1 MGACGMTGQEIAEE
15 QDFVTVVTAGQV
27 FGLNLDRV
35 RDVFMP
41 RGLSPVPLAP
51 PEVVGLLN
59 LRGRIVTAVDLRRRL
74 GLGPHHGSTAPVAVG
89 IEDRGEHYGLIVD
102 AFGEVLRLPRSR
114 CETNP
119 VNLDERWATI
129 CDGVYQLEDGL
140 MVVID
145 VDKVLAFDRVASRAD
160 G

>member
-1 MGACGMTGQEIAEE
+1 
-15 QDFVTVVTAGQV
+15 
-27 FGLNLDRV
+27 
-35 RDVFMP
+35 
-41 RGLSPVPLAP
+41 
-51 PEVVGLLN
+51 
-59 LRGRIVTAVDLRRRL
+59 
-74 GLGPHHGSTAPVAVG
+74 VG

-114 CETNP
+114 YETNP

-129 CDGVYQLEDGL
+129 CDGVYQLEDDL